1 MKKYYLIVITL
12 FLCVFENTNAQVGI
26 GNTDPDPSSILDITS
41 IDKGILVPRM
51 TSIIR
56 DGIISRAQGLIIYNT
71 TDLEFNYYESGWKS
85 ISVGYNIVSATS
97 LIKTYSSLDVVVP
110 GMNFSP
116 KAGNYLAQFNTQ
128 YVLNA
133 VGMTTQGV
141 VDLNATIN
149 TLTILGT
156 ESSSLPQYLT
166 TTPHNLMFTN
176 NEIVTHGIYQI
187 TGVGSMDGI
196 LNLDAGGNPDAL
208 FVFKITGA
216 FNTGA
221 VRVYLNHGASASNV
235 FWISDAAVGLGANT
249 VMKGTMISRGAV
261 IAIGADCDVDGRM
274 FTTLG
279 AIGFR
284 PEIATI
290 PTGSSL
296 IDLGILNAFSMLT
309 TAGAV
314 GNTVASYTTGNIG
327 TKSGTVNSFGDK
339 APNST
344 INGYVDGLIYLQEL
358 KVRKGL
364 LVYIKRGANTKL
376 S

>member
-1 MKKYYLIVITL
+1 MKKYYLIVITV

-26 GNTDPDPSSILDITS
+26 GIGNTDPDPSSILNITS
-41 IDKGILVPRM
+41 MDKRILVPRM

-71 TDLEFNYYESGWKS
+71 TILEFNYYESGWKS

-133 VGMTTQGV
+133 
-141 VDLNATIN
+141 TIN

-187 TGVGSMDGI
+187 TGVGFMDGI
-196 LNLDAGGNPDAL
+196 LNLDAGGNLDAL

-221 VRVYLNHGASASNV
+221 VHVYLNHGASASNV

-279 AIGFR
+279 AIGFG
-284 PEIATI
+284 PGIATI

-296 IDLGILNAFSMLT
+296 IDLGILNTFSMLT
-309 TAGAV
+309 TAGAL
-314 GNTVASYTTGNIG
+314 GNMRASYSTGNIG
-327 TKSGTVNSFGDK
+327 TNSGTVNSFGDK